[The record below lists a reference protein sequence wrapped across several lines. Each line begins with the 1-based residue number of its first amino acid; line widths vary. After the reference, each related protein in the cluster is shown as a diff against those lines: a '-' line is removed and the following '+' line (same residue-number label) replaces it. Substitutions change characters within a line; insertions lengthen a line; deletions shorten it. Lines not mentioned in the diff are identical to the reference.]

1 MDDVSYFAN
10 NVFLLLKSKFP
21 HSLRYKNYYVNKY
34 LDFGIDIIHVS
45 SFLTFKR
52 FNTMI
57 CFLFQF
63 TIFLC
68 RPKYI

>member
-1 MDDVSYFAN
+1 MYFYSSN
-10 NVFLLLKSKFP
+10 LNFP
-21 HSLRYKNYYVNKY
+21 IHCDKNYYVNKY
-34 LDFGIDIIHVS
+34 FDFGIDIIHVS

-52 FNTMI
+52 FNTI
-57 CFLFQF
+57 FCFLFQF